1 MSMVVNWRRAPQFGK
16 GAWHTRF
23 ARGSTSR
30 AHHVAAARGA
40 GEITRMRL
48 SVLGSVLVVSGV
60 TACERGPDAP
70 NASSRADTL
79 HLAAPSLATLAD
91 DPVGRSVRRGLAL
104 VTNTRDSLPGHVRST
119 LRCVSCHLDEGRR
132 AFAMPWVGVYGRFP
146 QYRSRSGRVARIENR
161 INDCI
166 ERSLNGT
173 ALPVA
178 GDDMRD
184 IVSYLSWLSR
194 GTASGVRLHGTGID
208 SLAPVAA
215 DTGRGRAVYTQHC
228 ARCHA
233 PDGGGLLGHPVANPG
248 PPLWGDR
255 SFNIGSGMARVRV
268 MAAFA
273 QRQMP
278 FDAPGTL
285 TVQEA
290 FDVAAFIGARP
301 RPDYPP
307 KQFDWP
313 NGDPPPDVAYP
324 TLAATRRAP
333 RP

>member
-1 MSMVVNWRRAPQFGK
+1 
-16 GAWHTRF
+16 
-23 ARGSTSR
+23 
-30 AHHVAAARGA
+30 
-40 GEITRMRL
+40 MRIRL
-48 SVLGSVLVVSGV
+48 LGSALVVFCVS
-60 TACERGPDAP
+60 ACGGGPDAP
-70 NASSRADTL
+70 KASATADTL
-79 HLAAPSLATLAD
+79 HLSAPSLASLAD
-91 DPVGRSVRRGLAL
+91 DSVGRSVRRGLAL
-104 VTNTRDSLPGHVRST
+104 LTHTRDSLPGNVRAN

-146 QYRSRSGRVARIENR
+146 QYRSRAGRVARIEDR

-166 ERSLNGT
+166 QRSLNGT
-173 ALPVA
+173 ALPTD

-184 IVSYLSWLSR
+184 IVMYLSWLSR
-194 GTASGVRLHGTGID
+194 GTASGVRLRGTGID
-208 SLAPVAA
+208 SLVPIAA
-215 DTGRGRAVYTQHC
+215 DTGRGRVAYTQHC

-233 PDGGGLLGHPVANPG
+233 PDGGGLLGQPVENPG

-273 QRQMP
+273 KRQMP
-278 FDAPGTL
+278 FDAPGRL
-285 TVQEA
+285 TSQEA

-301 RPDYPP
+301 RPDFAP

-313 NGDPPPDVAYP
+313 NGDPPSDVAYP
-324 TLAATRRAP
+324 TVAAARRAP